1 MKEIIDKLL
10 LFGSCIILYLFQ
22 EKGGFFIV
30 PIIITIILSCLFSYF
45 ENNRIK
51 ISGNLLYAL
60 LSLAFPNYIVFLPV
74 LLYDIMNTKYQLFI
88 LIAPFLYIYHFTVFN
103 TQLISFTSVLF
114 AVSYLLK
121 YKTDRLNSLK
131 KEYNDLRD
139 SSTQM
144 SLRLKEKTQS
154 LLQNQVN
161 EINLA
166 TLNERNR
173 ISKELHDSIGH
184 LLSRSLLQVGA
195 LLTICTESAVKE
207 GLASLKESLSGGMDQ
222 IRNSIHNMY
231 DDSIDLYQQIF
242 NLVKDFSFCPLEYSY
257 DITNQPSLQLKH
269 SFISITK
276 EALANIMRHS
286 NATKA
291 SIILREHPAM
301 YQLIIHDNGIINDI
315 DNSILTKQFESQN
328 YGEGMGLRNIAD
340 RVNGFGGILNITIDN
355 GFRIFIS
362 VPKKHN
368 RNTN

>member
-1 MKEIIDKLL
+1 MKEIIDKML

-22 EKGGFFIV
+22 EKSSFFIV
-30 PIIITIILSCLFSYF
+30 PIIITLILSCLFSYF
-45 ENNRIK
+45 ENNRIR
-51 ISGNLLYAL
+51 ISGIIFYAL
-60 LSLAFPNYIVFLPV
+60 LSLFFPNYFVFLPV
-74 LLYDIMNTKYQLFI
+74 LLYDIMNTKYQLLL
-88 LIAPFLYIYHFTVFN
+88 LIAPFLYIYHNTQFN
-103 TQLISFTSVLF
+103 TQLISFTSVLL

-173 ISKELHDSIGH
+173 ISKELHDNIGH

-195 LLTICTESAVKE
+195 LLTICTESTVKE
-207 GLASLKESLSGGMDQ
+207 GLTSLKESLSGGMDQ

-242 NLVKDFSFCPLEYSY
+242 NLVKDFSFCSLEYSY
-257 DITNQPSLQLKH
+257 DINNQPSLQLKH

-301 YQLIIHDNGIINDI
+301 YQLIIQDNGTINDN
-315 DNSILTKQFESQN
+315 DYVMLSKQLESLN
-328 YGEGMGLRNIAD
+328 YGDGMGLRNIAD
-340 RVNGFGGILNITIDN
+340 RVNGFGGILNVTIDN
-355 GFRIFIS
+355 GFKIFIS
-362 VPKKHN
+362 VPKKLN
-368 RNTN
+368 KNTN